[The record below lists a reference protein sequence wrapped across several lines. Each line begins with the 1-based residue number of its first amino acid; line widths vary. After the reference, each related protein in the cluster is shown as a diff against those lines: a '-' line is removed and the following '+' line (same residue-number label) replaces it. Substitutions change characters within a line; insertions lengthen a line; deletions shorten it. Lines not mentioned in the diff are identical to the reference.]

1 MITEWAIA
9 RERFGRSSMKKLIVS
24 AHLCASALAVADR
37 ANSQGASDWPFYGYD
52 SGSTRFSPLRQ
63 ITPANVSH
71 LKLAWTYDMRPA
83 GIPKPDNKVL
93 EAQAQE
99 NWIRRQGVTI
109 PAPGAPAAARGFGG
123 PANTTPSSAEEFTP
137 IVVDNT
143 MFVATAFG
151 RVVALDATTG
161 KEKWTFH
168 LPDNEPIVAGGSVR
182 GLHYWPGDKD
192 NKPRLVIVS
201 IRLKLFTLDPQS
213 GKINSTFG
221 KDGILDLR
229 TPDVMGNFPDGFLG
243 GNAMPVMYQ
252 NIIIVGSRGQ
262 ESPTDGPRGDIRG
275 VDVITGKTLWK
286 FNAIPEPGEPNFG
299 TWQGDSWK
307 NRAGVNT
314 WNMITVDDKRGIAYL
329 PFGAPAYD
337 RNGATR
343 IGDGLYGN
351 ALVAIDAKTGKYL
364 WHFQTIHHDVWDDD
378 IPGTPTLLDV
388 KRGGKII
395 PAVAA
400 INKTAILFILDR
412 VTGKPLFDVVET
424 PVPKGEVPGDITS
437 PTQPIPVKPEQLA
450 KASINLDTDISDITP
465 EHEAWCKKWVADN
478 HMVSTTRYSPLGF
491 NKATVIFPGA
501 GGGVNWGGG
510 AFDKASGNY
519 IVNVINQGSFEY
531 MAMTPDGRLVMATS
545 PNSWFADVR
554 DGGMQCQ
561 KGPWGE
567 LVAVNV
573 STGDISWRST
583 LGVTDWLPKDKQL
596 TGRPSTGGPIVTAG
610 GLVFIAATDDKRFRA
625 FDAKTG
631 KQLWEAKLD
640 ASGHATPLTYL
651 GKDGKQYVALIA
663 TGGSYIADPATSDN
677 LVAYALP

>member
-1 MITEWAIA
+1 
-9 RERFGRSSMKKLIVS
+9 MKKLIVS
-24 AHLCASALAVADR
+24 ALFCASALAVADR
-37 ANSQGASDWPFYGYD
+37 ADSQSSSDWPFYGYD
-52 SGSTRFSPLRQ
+52 AGSTRFSPLRQ

-83 GIPKPDNKVL
+83 GVPKPDNKVL
-93 EAQAQE
+93 EAQSQAI
-99 NWIRRQGVTI
+99 WIRQQGVTI
-109 PAPGAPAAARGFGG
+109 PPPGAPMAIRGIGG
-123 PANTTPSSAEEFTP
+123 RVDPAPSSAEEFTP

-143 MFVATAFG
+143 MFVGTPFG

-161 KEKWTFH
+161 KEKWAFH
-168 LPDNEPIVAGGSVR
+168 LSGNEPIVTVRSVR
-182 GLHYWPGDKD
+182 GFHYWPGDRN

-201 IRLKLFTLDPQS
+201 AELKLFTLDPQT

-229 TPDVMGNFPDGFLG
+229 TSDVMGNFPNGVLG
-243 GNAMPVMYQ
+243 ANSMPVMYQ
-252 NIIIVGSRGQ
+252 NVIIVGSRGQ
-262 ESPTDGPRGDIRG
+262 ENPTDGPRGDVRG
-275 VDVITGKTLWK
+275 IDIISGKTLWK
-286 FNAIPEPGEPNFG
+286 FDAIPEPGEPNFG

-307 NRAGVNT
+307 NRAGVDT

-343 IGDGLYGN
+343 IGNGLYGN

-388 KRGGKII
+388 KRDGKII
-395 PAVAA
+395 SAVAA

-412 VTGKPLFDVVET
+412 VTGKPLFDVIET
-424 PVPKGEVPGDITS
+424 PVPKGEVPGDVTS

-450 KASINLDTDISDITP
+450 RASIDLDNDISDITP

-478 HMVSTTRYSPLGF
+478 HMVSTVRFQPLGF

-510 AFDKASGNY
+510 AFDKADGNY
-519 IVNVINQGSFEY
+519 IVNITNQGSFEY

-561 KGPWGE
+561 KGLWGE

-573 STGDISWRST
+573 STGNISWRST

-610 GLVFIAATDDKRFRA
+610 GLVFIAATDDRRFRA

-663 TGGSYIADPATSDN
+663 TGGSYQADPATSDN
-677 LVAYALP
+677 LVAYALQ